1 MITERVSE
9 TLINE
14 DLEARQS
21 RWGSLMSELEDEWDV
36 ESDDGNDDGKFAAAP
51 GRSLN
56 GMGGMT
62 NGGISSLGHSS
73 DNDGNIEKN
82 GMAVFSVGTAPS
94 SWTPAPS
101 RIGAALGR
109 MRVTPPAA
117 AAPASAHPFQFQPS
131 HPSPMDGN
139 NNNKPFSFPSWSTA
153 SAVTGGV
160 GSHRG
165 SGSVSVVSL
174 SRGPSSTLSVHS
186 NNNNNGSG
194 SAAEGVPTLRDW
206 IVSHGRSDAVI
217 KRDDRENSVKSQ
229 PVIGNYE
236 RRKYLETSVQILH
249 SLVGKIIGGYSGAS
263 KTDGGEEVYAH
274 PNFITIDNII
284 VRKHTLVGGE
294 EVSADFVAS
303 GDSIFY
309 NDGQVDDN
317 INKKYLAMDA
327 LGRLAYQVFV
337 RGEGPD
343 ISKFSK
349 GHGKDTMD
357 SLSNALVLHGENKN
371 RNDAKNNAIDL
382 VDEENEIMGMLRK
395 NVRTITSEQFNQ
407 QSSGII
413 PAMLEALVPFPLCR
427 LVSDLLDDDDETSM
441 FGRSERSFSYFSDV
455 LADLK
460 QMVDDPEEFLHNS
473 NPDRWKLVFGK
484 KLYGR
489 DGDTKK
495 FMDAADR
502 VATTRDDPIFNGLNG
517 LAGRRKEVIMVSGHS
532 GSGKSRLVR
541 LGGALLEKN
550 GWRFL
555 RCKFDRVAR
564 PEPLSIIAYAF
575 DEYFGSF
582 ASCPTHGTHPS
593 PFPSDS
599 ESCIC
604 AEAQEIRQRLESI
617 ICPEGLAILAKHIP
631 SLRLVAKNVPLLS
644 KIMEVNEAII
654 HTLFGQLM
662 QVLSSKR
669 TPILFF
675 IDDLQW
681 VDPLS
686 LALLTEL
693 VKGAHPDLILEPSLR
708 DCERASEEDVNV
720 MFVGSYRC
728 NEVDDDHPLARVL
741 KKFDSDSSVNLTNI
755 SLSGFTVDTL
765 NEMLSESL
773 RMPVRR
779 VRSLSEMVMQK
790 TDGQPLHVIEF
801 VQALTMDNL
810 LTHSF
815 VRGWEW
821 DADSIDICP
830 ITDSVAELFALKL
843 RRLPRDIVVGLQIV
857 SIFGSQIDQNV
868 LAFVADYDGEDSVD
882 ITEAIRVATRE
893 GLVERASS
901 LVSFAHDMI
910 QKATIDSIGK
920 EDLVVLLRKLA
931 AAFIRNASAV
941 GQLDSVLYVVVDL
954 INRIG
959 CDATPSPKQR
969 ALFAELNSRAAS
981 KAIKVPDFA
990 GAAKYA
996 ENGITFLHEGCWE
1009 AQYSLSLS
1017 LYETAVLSHF
1027 SSLSGDRDVLTKRI
1041 NAVFEHAKD
1050 FSDLFK
1056 THCVWIKLLS
1066 MKDLTKAIAE
1076 SLHALERLGE
1086 PLDLT
1091 HIDSH
1096 KSRDELIKR
1105 RDQFAGDRK
1114 KKFLSSNRLS
1124 DENKARV
1131 MKIYSSLIVYYHQQK
1146 SFLGSYIGCQMIK
1159 MSMDHGH
1166 CEHSVF
1172 GAAAFACSLVN
1183 ILDDIDEGSDWG
1195 GTALSLMNMYD
1206 KEVLMPSIHGSL
1218 YGIVFIWKE
1227 PIQATLEPLARGIRL
1242 SYATGNVEFAMV
1254 NTIYYS
1260 ARSFNC
1266 GKNIRVLTTEVEAL
1280 ARQHRNNFG
1289 SDASSDTPVYSPLLQ
1304 FYLTPLYNVLRVL
1317 AGENDD
1323 QSPTSEEEETSF
1335 PLDRVKLVNNDD
1347 ILKVA
1352 VKTDQLACFHTILSY
1367 ETAKAFMCRDMEKA
1381 RKCTDLY
1388 FDKFATKDLRLM
1400 YTAIY
1405 NVFYEGLVSFYFTRL
1420 TGEEN
1425 CRTRAEN
1432 AYTQMREWSFRSDW
1446 NFENK
1451 LLLIEAELYYTLN
1464 NYDKASICYEASI
1477 KSAREHKF
1485 IHEEAIA
1492 NELAG
1497 NFFYETGHFLK
1508 AESFYAHSIKCFKKW
1523 GGFAVARRVESIVL
1537 KRFGADSWQLC
1548 PIDYAASSTISSKEN
1563 LSKKRQSRS

>member
-1 MITERVSE
+1 
-9 TLINE
+9 LINE

-21 RWGSLMSELEDEWDV
+21 RWGSLISELEDEWEV
-36 ESDDGNDDGKFAAAP
+36 ESSDGNDDGKFAAAP

-62 NGGISSLGHSS
+62 NGGISSLGHNN
-73 DNDGNIEKN
+73 DNDGNNDNN
-82 GMAVFSVGTAPS
+82 GMVVFSAGAAHS
-94 SWTPAPS
+94 SWSPAQS
-101 RIGAALGR
+101 LIGADLGQ
-109 MRVTPPAA
+109 MRVTPPTA
-117 AAPASAHPFQFQPS
+117 AAPASAHPFQFQTS
-131 HPSPMDGN
+131 YPSPIAG

-153 SAVTGGV
+153 SAVTS
-160 GSHRG
+160 SHREG
-165 SGSVSVVSL
+165 GGVSVVSL
-174 SRGPSSTLSVHS
+174 SRGPSSTLSIHS
-186 NNNNNGSG
+186 NNNNNGNG
-194 SAAEGVPTLRDW
+194 SAAEGAPTLRDW
-206 IVSHGRSDAVI
+206 IDSHRNNYAIING
-217 KRDDRENSVKSQ
+217 DDDENNVKSQ
-229 PVIGNYE
+229 PVMENYE
-236 RRKYLETSVQILH
+236 RRKYLDTSVQILH
-249 SLVGKIIGGYSGAS
+249 SLVGKIIGGYSGAT

-284 VRKHTLVGGE
+284 VRKLTLVGGE

-317 INKKYLAMDA
+317 ISKKYLAMDA

-337 RGEGPD
+337 LGEGPD
-343 ISKFSK
+343 ISKFPK
-349 GHGKDTMD
+349 GRGKDTMD
-357 SLSNALVLHGENKN
+357 SLSNALIIHEEN
-371 RNDAKNNAIDL
+371 NDHSGNNNNAIDI
-382 VDEENEIMGMLRK
+382 VDEEDEIMGMLRK
-395 NVRTITSEQFNQ
+395 NVRTITSEQFAQ

-427 LVSDLLDDDDETSM
+427 LVSDLLDDDDDDETSM
-441 FGRSERSFSYFSDV
+441 FGRSERSFSSFSDV

-489 DGDTKK
+489 GGDTKS

-541 LGGALLEKN
+541 LGGTLLEKN

-555 RCKFDRVAR
+555 RCKFDRVAH

-593 PFPSDS
+593 PSSSDS

-604 AEAQEIRQRLESI
+604 SEAQEIRQRLESI
-617 ICPEGLAILAKHIP
+617 ICHEGLAILAKHIP
-631 SLRLVAKNVPLLS
+631 SLRLVAKNVPPLS
-644 KIMEVNEAII
+644 DIIKVNEAII

-693 VKGAHPDLILEPSLR
+693 VKGAHPDLILEPSLTSETGTDKNTKR
-708 DCERASEEDVNV
+708 DCDRASEEGVNV

-779 VRSLSEMVMQK
+779 VRSLSEMVIQK

-941 GQLDSVLYVVVDL
+941 GQLDSVLYVIVDL

-981 KAIKVPDFA
+981 KAIRVPDFA
-990 GAAKYA
+990 GAVKYA
-996 ENGITFLHEGCWE
+996 ENGITFLREGCWE
-1009 AQYSLSLS
+1009 AQYSLSLR

-1027 SSLSGDRDVLTKRI
+1027 SSLAGDRDVLTKRI

-1050 FSDLFK
+1050 FSDQFK
-1056 THCVWIKLLS
+1056 THCVWIKLWS
-1066 MKDLTKAIAE
+1066 MKDLTKAIGE

-1091 HIDSH
+1091 QIDSH

-1124 DENKARV
+1124 DENKVRV

-1146 SFLGSYIGCQMIK
+1146 SFLTSYISCQMIK

-1166 CEHSVF
+1166 CEHSAY

-1183 ILDDIDEGSDWG
+1183 VLDDIDEGSDWG

-1206 KEVLMPSIHGSL
+1206 KDVLMPSIHGSL

-1254 NTIYYS
+1254 NTIYYIS
-1260 ARSFNC
+1260 RSFNC

-1289 SDASSDTPVYSPLLQ
+1289 NDASSDTPVYSPLLQ

-1317 AGENDD
+1317 KGENND
-1323 QSPTSEEEETSF
+1323 QSPSSEEEETSF

-1347 ILKVA
+1347 ILKVTQ
-1352 VKTDQLACFHTILSY
+1352 KTDQLACFHTILSY
-1367 ETAKAFMCRDMEKA
+1367 ETASAFMFRDMDNA
-1381 RKCTDLY
+1381 QRCTDLY
-1388 FDKFATKDLRLM
+1388 HEKF
-1400 YTAIY
+1400 
-1405 NVFYEGLVSFYFTRL
+1405 VVS
-1420 TGEEN
+1420 
-1425 CRTRAEN
+1425 
-1432 AYTQMREWSFRSDW
+1432 
-1446 NFENK
+1446 
-1451 LLLIEAELYYTLN
+1451 
-1464 NYDKASICYEASI
+1464 
-1477 KSAREHKF
+1477 
-1485 IHEEAIA
+1485 
-1492 NELAG
+1492 
-1497 NFFYETGHFLK
+1497 
-1508 AESFYAHSIKCFKKW
+1508 
-1523 GGFAVARRVESIVL
+1523 
-1537 KRFGADSWQLC
+1537 DS
-1548 PIDYAASSTISSKEN
+1548 
-1563 LSKKRQSRS
+1563 